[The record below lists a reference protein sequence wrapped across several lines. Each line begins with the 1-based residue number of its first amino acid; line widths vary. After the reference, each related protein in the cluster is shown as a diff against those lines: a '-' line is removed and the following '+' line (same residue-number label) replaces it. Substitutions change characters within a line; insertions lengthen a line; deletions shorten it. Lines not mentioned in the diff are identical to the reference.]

1 MQRPDLSSVAPEI
14 RDYIEYL
21 EKKIIPSSDRSAKAE
36 PASPVSSEILF
47 TEPQTT
53 QCVFTIS
60 QAGQVKRT
68 YRHFYSRQHR
78 GGMGV
83 FDLDTNAPDYPKLL
97 ACADESQTLLIFT
110 DKARV
115 YRYAAKNIE
124 PQPVRAHGTSS
135 FDRLGLDADEQIISI
150 LPEQAHGY
158 VALVSRIGKV
168 RSLRHHLFGEHMRQ
182 GNSLFNV
189 NEFGP
194 LAAVCWSPG
203 DTDLF
208 IATRSGVAIRFNE
221 KSLPPQGG
229 LGIRVADGDAVV
241 GITPVDQQSSVFLLG
256 ADGKGTVRLMNGF
269 AGNKTPGG
277 NGKIAIK
284 NDNLV
289 GAAVVS
295 PEDEIV
301 SITRLGKIIRFLV
314 DEVPSTEG
322 VIQGVNCI
330 GMRLDEVTGFAVIV
344 GRVLF

>member
-1 MQRPDLSSVAPEI
+1 M
-14 RDYIEYL
+14 
-21 EKKIIPSSDRSAKAE
+21 
-36 PASPVSSEILF
+36 
-47 TEPQTT
+47 
-53 QCVFTIS
+53 
-60 QAGQVKRT
+60 
-68 YRHFYSRQHR
+68 
-78 GGMGV
+78 
-83 FDLDTNAPDYPKLL
+83 
-97 ACADESQTLLIFT
+97 
-110 DKARV
+110 
-115 YRYAAKNIE
+115 
-124 PQPVRAHGTSS
+124 
-135 FDRLGLDADEQIISI
+135 
-150 LPEQAHGY
+150 
-158 VALVSRIGKV
+158 
-168 RSLRHHLFGEHMRQ
+168 
-182 GNSLFNV
+182 
-189 NEFGP
+189 
-194 LAAVCWSPG
+194 
-203 DTDLF
+203 
-208 IATRSGVAIRFNE
+208 
-221 KSLPPQGG
+221 
-229 LGIRVADGDAVV
+229 ADGDAVV